1 MVAAPAAA
9 AAVATGMEEIAPPA
23 PEKVTN
29 VPAVLSA
36 TPVVPRGAANAAA
49 GRKNGWATVMLTRQ
63 TARVTANKPWGGNIL
78 VEEELLKYFHNLTY
92 HNLHS

>member
-1 MVAAPAAA
+1 MARASPAASER
-9 AAVATGMEEIAPPA
+9 TRPPA
-23 PEKVTN
+23 VVKAAEA
-29 VPAVLSA
+29 VPA
-36 TPVVPRGAANAAA
+36 
-49 GRKNGWATVMLTRQ
+49 GRNSGWATVMLTRQ